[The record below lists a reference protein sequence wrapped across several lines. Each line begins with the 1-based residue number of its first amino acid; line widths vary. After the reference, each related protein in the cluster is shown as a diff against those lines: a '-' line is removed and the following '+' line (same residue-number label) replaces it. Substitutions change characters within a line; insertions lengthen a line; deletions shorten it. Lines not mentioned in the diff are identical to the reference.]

1 MHAVKTG
8 GTSGQANFVQKL
20 IPESPTSSAN
30 YGESVSISDGMIA
43 VGSPGV
49 SEVLVLFLDPGVC
62 LG

>member
-43 VGSPGV
+43 VGAPAAASV
-49 SEVLVLFLDPGVC
+49 SFASL
-62 LG
+62 